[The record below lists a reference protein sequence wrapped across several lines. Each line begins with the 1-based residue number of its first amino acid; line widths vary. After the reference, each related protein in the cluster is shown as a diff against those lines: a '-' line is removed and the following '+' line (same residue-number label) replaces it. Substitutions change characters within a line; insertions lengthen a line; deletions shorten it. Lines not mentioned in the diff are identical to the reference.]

1 MSSTLS
7 NAPRVA
13 IVGGG
18 PTGLFA
24 AEILA
29 QAGIRIDL
37 FERMP
42 SLGRKF
48 LMAGRGGLNLTH
60 AEPLERFLTR
70 YEPVAA
76 PITDAVRAFP
86 PDALRNWAEGLGQ
99 TTFIGSSG
107 RVFPEALKA
116 SPLLRAWLAR
126 LDGLGV
132 RVHLRHEL
140 RGWNRGALVFGSPL
154 GEIRHGA
161 DATLLALGGA
171 SWPRLGSDGR
181 WTQLL
186 ADEGL
191 AIAPLRPANAG
202 VTLGWTPHFAGRH
215 AGSPLKRIVFRL
227 GRHEAHGEAMIT
239 DAGLEGGAIY
249 ALGRPI
255 RQAIDSKGFAGI
267 TIDLKP
273 DFRPEF
279 IARRLSETRAKDS
292 FASRLRKAAGLQ
304 PNAVALINEAMIL
317 SRQSL
322 PKDNPMAIAER
333 VKALPLRITGM
344 AGIERAISTAGG
356 IAFEGLTA
364 DFMVRAKP
372 GLFGAGEML
381 DWEAPTGGYLLQACF
396 ASGKAAAEGMIRF
409 LSEKP

>member
-1 MSSTLS
+1 MNTKQQQ
-7 NAPRVA
+7 PRVA

-18 PTGLFA
+18 PSGLFA
-24 AEILA
+24 AEILG
-29 QAGIRIDL
+29 QAGIGVDL

-70 YEPVAA
+70 YEPVA
-76 PITDAVRAFP
+76 PLLTDAVRAFP
-86 PDALRNWAEGLGQ
+86 PDDMRQWADGLGQ
-99 TTFIGSSG
+99 ATFIGSSG
-107 RVFPEALKA
+107 RIFPEALKA

-132 RVHLRHEL
+132 RFHLRHEL
-140 RGWNRGALVFGSPL
+140 RGWNRGALVFASPL

-202 VTLGWTPHFAGRH
+202 ATLGWTPHFSERH
-215 AGSPLKRIVFRL
+215 AGSPLKRIVIHL
-227 GRHEAHGEAMIT
+227 GRSEAHGEAMIT
-239 DAGLEGGAIY
+239 ASGLEGGAIY

-255 RQAIDSKGFAGI
+255 RQAIDAKGFASI

-279 IARRLSETRAKDS
+279 IARRLSETRTKDS

-317 SRQSL
+317 AKRAL
-322 PKDNPMAIAER
+322 PKDDPMAIAEL

-356 IAFEGLTA
+356 VAFEGLNP
-364 DFMVRAKP
+364 DFMVKSRP
-372 GLFGAGEML
+372 GLFVAGEML